1 MQLEKRQDDSVAQI
15 SSTEVRDD
23 GIIISAM
30 TDMGS
35 YGKVRFTIN
44 IESSGDRSAGVAYGG
59 GRGALSDGTFLGG
72 SFNGRWTREGTL
84 LVVHVIDHVS
94 NGDINFLRFEFDATE
109 NEITLVNYAL
119 N

>member
-44 IESSGDRSAGVAYGG
+44 IESSGDRSAGIAYGA

-84 LVVHVIDHVS
+84 LVVHAIDHVS
-94 NGDINFLRFEFDATE
+94 NGDINFLKFEFDATE
-109 NEITLVNYAL
+109 NEITLVNYAV